1 MTDNQPDEIG
11 RNDDPYYDLPGAEGR
26 PAGQPVEAGSGPSGP
41 ESDPPR
47 DHPPLET
54 PEKEFDLGR
63 WIREG
68 WDLIRDELP
77 GYIITGL
84 IFSAAIA
91 ITANIHG
98 IVYLAVMG
106 PITAGVFLMT
116 LNHMRGGDN
125 PLIGD
130 IFQAFQRYV
139 SITLAH
145 LILSMF
151 LAIGFVLCFVPGLIL
166 WGMYLFTFI
175 FIVDR
180 GYDFWEAME
189 ASRQLTSANYLEF
202 TLFALVLIVLN
213 VGGFLCF
220 GVGLLVTLPLT
231 FASVSCAYRDL
242 VGLSPE
248 PAVTTP
254 PPVRHTP
261 APPNPAPPEPPSII
275 S

>member
-1 MTDNQPDEIG
+1 MPENQPDDAG
-11 RNDDPYYDLPGAEGR
+11 RENDSYYDLPGGERVPPERENTDAT
-26 PAGQPVEAGSGPSGP
+26 GS
-41 ESDPPR
+41 ESDPPL
-47 DHPPLET
+47 DYPPPEM

-77 GYIITGL
+77 GYIIAGL
-84 IFSAAIA
+84 IYIA
-91 ITANIHG
+91 ILAISSQIHG
-98 IVYLAVMG
+98 IVYLAIMG

-116 LNHMRGGDN
+116 LNHMRGGAN

-130 IFQAFQRYV
+130 IFQTFQKYV
-139 SITLAH
+139 PITLAH

-151 LAIGFVLCFVPGLIL
+151 LGVGFVLCFVPGLIL

-189 ASRQLTSANYLEF
+189 ASRHLTSGNYLEF

-220 GVGLLVTLPLT
+220 GIGLLVTIPLT
-231 FASVSCAYRDL
+231 FASVTCAYRDL
-242 VGLSPE
+242 VGLAPE
-248 PAVTTP
+248 PAVKAPP
-254 PPVRHTP
+254 PPVRYS
-261 APPNPAPPEPPSII
+261 PPPGNPTPPEPPSII